1 MAKPSRLPKLR
12 KGTNPFADP
21 DRGPLLTVRFA
32 ISLLLIIV
40 GIAWVCYTYWGVRPS
55 DGWGAFDVATGKHES
70 TGGPSFMGNLEN
82 WNYLIGFGLLFLG
95 LVAAA
100 HPKTPL
106 GRGRGVVVGMLG
118 CFVLGLLWICCYYI
132 FLTGNSPKDIPI
144 FNDLGQKNLF
154 VGIAFMAVGFTFATR
169 WE

>member
-12 KGTNPFADP
+12 KGPNPFADP
-21 DRGPLLTVRFA
+21 DAGPVLSVRFIIA
-32 ISLLLIIV
+32 LVLIAV
-40 GIAWVCYTYWGVRPS
+40 GIAWICYTYWGVRPS
-55 DGWGAFDVATGKHES
+55 GGWGATDLKTSKPEA

-82 WNYLIGFGLLFLG
+82 WNYLIGFVVLFLG
-95 LVAAA
+95 LVVSA

-106 GRGRGVVVGMLG
+106 GRGRGVVTGMLG

-132 FLTGNSPKDIPI
+132 FLTGNDPKNVPI